1 MTPRG
6 WPVLK
11 DISKMEQRYDAVTM
25 VMRDGFS
32 ITDVA
37 AKFNVSRQTV
47 YRWLAK
53 YEEGGLE
60 ALADESHRPLHVPHQ
75 MDGLIEVRVLDMRRR
90 HHLWGPKRIHFELKK
105 EGLNPPSHMAIYRA
119 LLRSG
124 LIQKGERKKVL
135 KTFARWERGRPME
148 LWQMDVVGSIFTV
161 DGTEAKIL
169 TGIDDHSRF
178 IVCTGVMARATARP
192 VCEHFVAALSR
203 WGVPEEILTDNGKV
217 FTGRFGRNDTEVLFD
232 KICRENGI
240 THRLTQPAHPTT
252 TGKIERWH
260 YTLRR
265 EFVGENTFTSL
276 HDLQEKL
283 DVWVREYNT
292 ERPHQQLGM
301 ETPLERFSRRTLAT
315 NLPLDASSA
324 IDRSGD
330 EWVNRTVASNGVI
343 AVSGQ
348 VFSAGKHRAG
358 HIVDVKVTESTL
370 EVWDGNEF
378 LKAVLRTTKGGVRK
392 KRAQRPPKTDN

>member
-1 MTPRG
+1 MT
-6 WPVLK
+6 
-11 DISKMEQRYDAVTM
+11 
-25 VMRDGFS
+25 
-32 ITDVA
+32 
-37 AKFNVSRQTV
+37 RQTV

-53 YEEGGLE
+53 YEEGGIE
-60 ALADESHRPLHVPHQ
+60 ALGDESHRPHHVPHQ
-75 MDGLIEVRVLDMRRR
+75 IGGALEVQILDLRRR
-90 HHLWGPKRIHFELKK
+90 HHLWGPVRIAFELKK
-105 EGLNPPSHMAIYRA
+105 AGFDPPSHMAIYRA
-119 LLRSG
+119 LLRGG
-124 LIQKGERKKVL
+124 LVVKGERKKVL
-135 KTFARWERGRPME
+135 ETHRRLERGRPME
-148 LWQMDVVGSIFTV
+148 LWQMDVVGSIFTS

-178 IVCTGVMARATARP
+178 IICSGVMARATARP
-192 VCEHFVAALSR
+192 VCEHFVAALQR
-203 WGVPEEILTDNGKV
+203 WGVPEEILTDNDKV

-276 HDLQEKL
+276 DDLQEKL
-283 DVWVREYNT
+283 NAWVHDYNT
-292 ERPHQQLGM
+292 ERPHQEMLM
-301 ETPLERFSRRTLAT
+301 ATPFERFSRRTLTT
-315 NLPLDASSA
+315 NLPLDASVTL
-324 IDRSGD
+324 IRSGD
-330 EWVNRTVASNGVI
+330 EWVTRTVATNGVI

-348 VFSAGKHRAG
+348 VLSAGKHRAG
-358 HIVDVKVTESTL
+358 HVVDVKVTDSTL

-392 KRAQRPPKTDN
+392 KRAQRPPRMDN

>member
-1 MTPRG
+1 M
-6 WPVLK
+6 LK
-11 DISKMEQRYDAVTM
+11 DISKMQQRYDAVTM

-32 ITDVA
+32 ITDIA
-37 AKFNVSRQTV
+37 AKFSVSRQTV

-75 MDGLIEVRVLDMRRR
+75 MNGAIEVAVLDMRRR
-90 HHLWGPKRIHFELKK
+90 HHLWGPVRIQHELKK
-105 EGLNPPSHMAIYRA
+105 AGFDPPSHMAIYRA

-124 LIQKGERKKVL
+124 LVVKGEHHKVL
-135 KTFARWERGRPME
+135 RTYKRWERGRPME
-148 LWQMDVVGSIFTV
+148 LWQMDVVGSIFTTN
-161 DGTEAKIL
+161 GTEAKVL

-178 IVCTGVMARATARP
+178 IVCHGVMARATARP
-192 VCEHFVAALSR
+192 VCEHFVAALTR

-217 FTGRFGRNDTEVLFD
+217 FTGRFGRNDSEVLFD

-240 THRLTQPAHPTT
+240 THLLTKPRSPTT

-260 YTLRR
+260 GTLRR
-265 EFVGENTFTSL
+265 EFVNEREFTSL
-276 HDLQEKL
+276 QDLQRQL
-283 DVWVREYNT
+283 DEWVHDYNT
-292 ERPHQQLGM
+292 ERPHQELAM
-301 ETPLERFSRRTLAT
+301 AAPFERFSRRTTTT
-315 NLPLDASSA
+315 NLPLDTSVA
-324 IDRSGD
+324 IERSGD
-330 EWVNRTVASNGVI
+330 EWVTRKVAANGII

-348 VFSAGKHRAG
+348 VLSAGKHRA
-358 HIVDVKVTESTL
+358 HRVVDVKVTESTL

-392 KRAQRPPKTDN
+392 KRAQRPPRE

>member
-1 MTPRG
+1 M
-6 WPVLK
+6 LK

-37 AKFNVSRQTV
+37 AKFNVTRQTV

-60 ALADESHRPLHVPHQ
+60 ALADESHRPHHVPHQ
-75 MDGLIEVRVLDMRRR
+75 MDGVLEVRVLDLRRR
-90 HHLWGPKRIHFELKK
+90 HHLWGPKRLQFELKK
-105 EGLNPPSHMAIYRA
+105 EGFDPPSHMAIYRA

-124 LIQKGERKKVL
+124 LVVKGERQKVL
-135 KTFARWERGRPME
+135 KTYKRWERGRPME
-148 LWQMDVVGSIFTV
+148 LWQMDVVGSIFTT

-178 IVCTGVMARATARP
+178 LVCHGVMARATARP
-192 VCEHFVAALSR
+192 VCEHFVAALTR

-217 FTGRFGRNDTEVLFD
+217 FTGRFGRHDAEVLFD

-240 THRLTQPAHPTT
+240 NHLLTKPRSPTT

-265 EFVGENTFTSL
+265 EFVSGREFTSL
-276 HDLQEKL
+276 DDLQNQL
-283 DVWVREYNT
+283 DAWVHEYNT
-292 ERPHQQLGM
+292 ERPHQELGM
-301 ETPLERFSRRTLAT
+301 ATPLERFSRRTLTT
-315 NLPLDASSA
+315 NLPLDASIA
-324 IDRSGD
+324 INRSGD
-330 EWVNRTVASNGVI
+330 DWVTRKVAANGII

-348 VFSAGKHRAG
+348 VLSAGKHRA
-358 HIVDVKVTESTL
+358 HHVVDVRVTESTL

-378 LKAVLRTTKGGVRK
+378 LKAVLRTSKGDVRK
-392 KRAQRPPKTDN
+392 KRAQHPPRKE